1 MHTLLKFNGKAVL
14 MACGYRV
21 QKLSVLLSTLCLYLL
36 VSCGC

>member
-21 QKLSVLLSTLCLYLL
+21 QKLSYYQLFVYIYS
-36 VSCGC
+36 